1 MNNKGFTLI
10 ELLVTIILISILM
23 TISTVSVIGLLN
35 KSKQKSYDILIKNI
49 ETATENFYEECDNAN
64 LIETKI
70 NAFCVEKI
78 STIPNTNNKVATVSL
93 KDLVNYGFLKSSS
106 KNNNNKTVTNPKDN
120 NDIGDCKITITKNID
135 NKGIVTYTITPVSN
149 TNESCPASY

>member
-49 ETATENFYEECDNAN
+49 ETATENFYEECDNSN
-64 LIETKI
+64 LIESKI
-70 NAFCVEKI
+70 NSFCVEKI
-78 STIPNTNNKVATVSL
+78 STITNTNNKVATVSL

-120 NDIGDCKITITKNID
+120 KDIGDCKITITKNID
-135 NKGIVTYTITPVSN
+135 NKGVVTYTITPVSN

>member
-120 NDIGDCKITITKNID
+120 KDIGDCKITITKNID
-135 NKGIVTYTITPVSN
+135 SKGIVTYTITPVSN
-149 TNESCPASY
+149 TNESCPVSY

>member
-120 NDIGDCKITITKNID
+120 KDIGDCKITITKNID
-135 NKGIVTYTITPVSN
+135 SKGIVTYTITPVSN

>member
-135 NKGIVTYTITPVSN
+135 SKGIVTYTITPVSN

>member
-135 NKGIVTYTITPVSN
+135 NKGVVTYTITPVSN

>member
-78 STIPNTNNKVATVSL
+78 STITNTNNKVATVSL

-135 NKGIVTYTITPVSN
+135 SKGIVTYTITPVSN

>member
-35 KSKQKSYDILIKNI
+35 KSKQKSYDILIKSI

>member
-49 ETATENFYEECDNAN
+49 ETATENFYEECDNTN
-64 LIETKI
+64 LIESKI

-135 NKGIVTYTITPVSN
+135 SKGIVTYTITPVSN

>member
-49 ETATENFYEECDNAN
+49 ETATENFYEECDSAN

-78 STIPNTNNKVATVSL
+78 STIPNTNNKVATLSL

-135 NKGIVTYTITPVSN
+135 SKGIVTYTITPVSN

>member
-49 ETATENFYEECDNAN
+49 ETATENFYEECDNTN

-78 STIPNTNNKVATVSL
+78 STITNTNNKVATVSL

-120 NDIGDCKITITKNID
+120 NDIGDCKITITKTID
-135 NKGIVTYTITPVSN
+135 SKGVVTYTITPVSS

>member
-135 NKGIVTYTITPVSN
+135 SKGIVTYTITPVSN
-149 TNESCPASY
+149 TNESCPVSY

>member
-35 KSKQKSYDILIKNI
+35 KSKQKSYDILIKSI

-135 NKGIVTYTITPVSN
+135 SKGIVTYTITPVSN